1 MGVKYTKSARGP
13 CVQFALPLLIPM
25 CYTGGMENN
34 VSRRSFLVSSTAL
47 AAVAGCTAAKAN
59 GKTEGLPAQFSP
71 DLPIS
76 KESGIRVRFLGSG
89 AAGWRPEWAKNPYAR
104 RQSSVLIENKVL
116 IDFTMCSFDKLPEG
130 CHPEVLFQTH
140 SHGDHYNPKAAVKSG
155 VKRMYVQETW
165 ADAAREEVG
174 KAAAKLGLPAPEVI
188 GLPFGKPVVECGM
201 RFTGV
206 PANHSTSRVTNGV
219 LERTSVYLVEKGAS
233 RLLYATDTGGLMG
246 DAARMIG
253 IDPHITAGARA
264 FVHKPQA
271 LTAFI
276 MEATDGDSD
285 EDFRLFVHSSV
296 QTVSRTVNM
305 LIKYGRLALPSGQ
318 HAYITH
324 LGLKYRDWPSE
335 KIEKEL
341 PDTLRAAYDG
351 LEVVLG

>member
-1 MGVKYTKSARGP
+1 
-13 CVQFALPLLIPM
+13 M

-47 AAVAGCTAAKAN
+47 AAVAGCTTAKAN

-89 AAGWRPEWAKNPYAR
+89 AAGWRLEWAKNPHAR

-116 IDFTMCSFDKLPEG
+116 IDFTMCSFDKLPAG
-130 CHPEVLFQTH
+130 CRPEVLFQTH

-174 KAAAKLGLPAPEVI
+174 KAAAELGLPVPEVI
-188 GLPFGKPVVECGM
+188 ALPFGKPVVECGM

-219 LERTSVYLVEKGAS
+219 LERTSLYLVEKGAS
-233 RLLYATDTGGLMG
+233 RLLYATDTGGIMG

-253 IDPHITAGARA
+253 IDPHVKGKNLERFAKSAPY
-264 FVHKPQA
+264 VHKPQA

-276 MEATDGDSD
+276 MEATDTDLD
-285 EDFRLFVHSSV
+285 EDFRIFVHSSV
-296 QTVSRTVNM
+296 QAVSRIVNM
-305 LIKYGRLALPSGQ
+305 LIKNKRLELPSGQ
-318 HAYITH
+318 HVYLTH
-324 LGLKYRDWPSE
+324 LGLGDKYRGWPSE
-335 KIEKEL
+335 KIDKEL
-341 PDTLRAAYDG
+341 PEPLRAAYDG
-351 LEVVLG
+351 LELVLG

>member
-1 MGVKYTKSARGP
+1 MAVKYTKLARGP
-13 CVQFALPLLIPM
+13 YVQFALPLLIPM

-47 AAVAGCTAAKAN
+47 AAVAGCTTAKAK

-89 AAGWRPEWAKNPYAR
+89 AAGWKPELAKNPHTR